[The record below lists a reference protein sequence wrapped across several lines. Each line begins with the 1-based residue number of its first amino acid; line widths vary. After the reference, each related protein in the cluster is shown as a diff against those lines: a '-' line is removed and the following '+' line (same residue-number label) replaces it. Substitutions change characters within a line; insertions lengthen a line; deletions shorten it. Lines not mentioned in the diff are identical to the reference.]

1 MLARFLALF
10 TPAPLSESIKLYL
23 SANALLRVAGI
34 GRGILLTWMMISPA
48 EFGAYQIGLLVINV
62 LLPVMSYGG
71 YEAIARFVPEYEA
84 KGSLWRFLRWA
95 LPASLA
101 LGLGTCAVLFAL
113 AGPLGKIF
121 FGAFSAAQDAGGDTL
136 SGMQQAHLA
145 RVVAWCVA
153 TLVLY
158 HSVLGLLRGRRM
170 FRAVSLME
178 LAAGISFTVLAIM
191 ATLLGQGSGSVILG
205 AYGIANLA
213 VAVLFAVPAL
223 MLARRDR
230 VAERAASSP
239 AALGDLIRYGFWAG
253 WAAFCWQLLLLFPAY
268 YLNRTCGEGALASY
282 RAMTILTQLGYMIPA
297 AAAMAVAGAVNA
309 TWESH
314 GRDQALTQLNLAGKA
329 ILAITLL
336 FCLALAACKG
346 VLAFAFS
353 DEYHAGLTSVPLL
366 LQFYF
371 CAGALSLVT
380 LRFGLIKRS
389 SLTLRCWLVGCGI
402 CILFSLLGIS
412 GSDPTEALQ
421 ATARANVAGAVA
433 ALLTAGLLLR
443 GRNLLPDRGTV
454 VLIGGS
460 LLIVLPTPY
469 ILFGGF
475 TLILLTTGS
484 QLIFTQSEK
493 QVLVRHAL
501 ALLHTGSEV
510 PEQVRSDNSDE
521 D

>member
-23 SANALLRVAGI
+23 SANALLRAAGI
-34 GRGILLTWMMISPA
+34 GRGILLTWLMISPA

-84 KGSLWRFLRWA
+84 AGGLWRFLRRA
-95 LPASLA
+95 MPLFLA
-101 LGLGTCAVLFAL
+101 MGLGTCVVLFAL
-113 AGPLGKIF
+113 AAPLGNVF
-121 FGAFSAAQDAGGDTL
+121 FGAFSAAPGSSEATL

-178 LAAGISFTVLAIM
+178 LAAGILFTVLAIL

-205 AYGIANLA
+205 AYGTANLA
-213 VAVLFAVPAL
+213 VAVLFAIPAL
-223 MLARRDR
+223 TSARRDR
-230 VAERAASSP
+230 ITERPASSP
-239 AALGDLIRYGFWAG
+239 AALGPLIRYGFWAG

-268 YLNRTCGEGALASY
+268 YLNRTCGEQALASY

-297 AAAMAVAGAVNA
+297 AAGMAVAGAVNA

-314 GRDQALTQLNLAGKA
+314 GRDRALTQLNLASKA
-329 ILAITLL
+329 ILASVLL
-336 FCLALAACKG
+336 FCLALAAGKG
-346 VLAFAFS
+346 ILALAFR
-353 DEYHAGLTSVPLL
+353 DEYHIGLTAVPML

-380 LRFGLIKRS
+380 LRFGLIKHS
-389 SLTLRCWLVGCGI
+389 GLTLRCWLAGCAA
-402 CILFSLLGIS
+402 CVLFSLLGVG
-412 GSDPTEALQ
+412 GSDPTEALP
-421 ATARANVAGAVA
+421 ATARANVAGVVT
-433 ALLTAGLLLR
+433 ALLVAGVLLR
-443 GRNLLPDRGTV
+443 GRDLLPDRGTLALV
-454 VLIGGS
+454 GGAI
-460 LLIVLPTPY
+460 LIVMPTPY
-469 ILFGGF
+469 ILMGGLA
-475 TLILLTTGS
+475 LILLATGS
-484 QLIFTQSEK
+484 SFIFSQSER
-493 QVLVRHAL
+493 QVLLRHAL
-501 ALLHTGSEV
+501 AFLRPDSAV
-510 PEQVRSDNSDE
+510 PERGTSDNSDE